1 MHVRKAT
8 QFICEEGE
16 KVDKQECEWPPLKI
30 SGHRHVYL
38 VGTALVME
46 SKKGGEFYTYSHTS
60 WCSRVGVGCIYL
72 FNQAMAADSM
82 FPIRAYENKHSI
94 YRPSSTKR
102 FECVDKEK
110 RSTHLCHHLERCGR
124 TVARQEGREAS
135 HVSGAICMRLC
146 PNTTPTCTQPSKSS
160 SGPALPPPPTIVRV
174 SKYTCAHPFARL
186 K

>member
-16 KVDKQECEWPPLKI
+16 KVDEQECEWPPLKI

-46 SKKGGEFYTYSHTS
+46 SKKGGKFYTYSHTS

-82 FPIRAYENKHSI
+82 FPIRAYEN
-94 YRPSSTKR
+94 
-102 FECVDKEK
+102 
-110 RSTHLCHHLERCGR
+110 
-124 TVARQEGREAS
+124 
-135 HVSGAICMRLC
+135 
-146 PNTTPTCTQPSKSS
+146 
-160 SGPALPPPPTIVRV
+160 
-174 SKYTCAHPFARL
+174 
-186 K
+186 